1 MEMNQVELKKLDDAA
16 KDAAELAL
24 GELTDVQLFAV
35 GGGCITANFS

>member
-24 GELTDVQLFAV
+24 RELPDVQLLAV

>member
-16 KDAAELAL
+16 NDAAEL
-24 GELTDVQLFAV
+24 ELRELADVQLLAV